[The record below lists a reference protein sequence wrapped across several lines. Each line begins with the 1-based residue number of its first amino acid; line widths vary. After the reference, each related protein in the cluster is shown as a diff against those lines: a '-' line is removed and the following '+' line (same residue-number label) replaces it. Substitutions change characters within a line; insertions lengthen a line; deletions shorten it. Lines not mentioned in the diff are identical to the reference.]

1 MNRKLSLLST
11 LVIALFLTACQST
24 PVQVPESEPAPV
36 VDNNAY
42 GTGMS
47 KAALESLGIYGDPL
61 GYKTLYFAYNSS
73 ALDRKSEVIAD
84 AHAREMERQGGVAAE
99 LHGHADERGSRG
111 YNLALSERRA
121 NSVASRMNAEGTGG
135 STLKVVAHGEEDPAA
150 DGHNEDAWA
159 KNRRV
164 EISY

>member
-1 MNRKLSLLST
+1 MNRKFGLLIT
-11 LVIALFLTACQST
+11 LALILVLAGCKTKPEEVAVDPT
-24 PVQVPESEPAPV
+24 PA

-47 KAALESLGIYGDPL
+47 IADLERLGIMGNPL
-61 GYKTLYFAYNSS
+61 DYKVLYFEYNSS
-73 ALDRKSEVIAD
+73 AMDQKSDVIAR
-84 AHAREMERQGGVAAE
+84 AHAREMNRRGGVEAS

-121 NSVASRMNAEGTGG
+121 NSVSSTMGNEGTGG
-135 STLKVVAHGEEDPAA
+135 STLKVVAHGEEMPAEA
-150 DGHNEDAWA
+150 GHNEAAWA